1 MIILDKLDVLYD
13 RKSVRKFKDEPV
25 AEDDLK
31 EILNGALNAPS
42 AVNCQNWHFV
52 VIRNKEKIK
61 KIKTIVMDK
70 YEDII
75 EKLETQALID
85 RFNKKIKYY
94 TFFDQAPVLIL
105 VFASEYK
112 SKTPA
117 ILKESG
123 YGQDIELFEK
133 ADPSI
138 QDIGAAMQNL
148 QLNATYHGYGT
159 TWMTGPNFAIREIEN
174 YLAFD
179 LDGYHMVA
187 MSPLGV
193 PTDGQHFTPK
203 KKGIEEK
210 VTFID

>member
-1 MIILDKLDVLYD
+1 MKTLDCIYQ
-13 RKSVRKFKDEPV
+13 RKSIRKFKDEPV
-25 AEDDLK
+25 LEDDLK
-31 EILNGALNAPS
+31 EILRGALNAPS

-52 VIRNKEKIK
+52 AIRNKEKIK
-61 KIKTIVMDK
+61 AIKAIVMNK

-75 EKLETQALID
+75 QKLETQELID

-112 SKTPA
+112 SKTPL

-123 YGQDIELFEK
+123 YAQDIELFEN

-138 QDIGAAMQNL
+138 QGVGAAIQNL
-148 QLNATYHGYGT
+148 QLNATFHGYGT

-174 YLAFD
+174 YLD
-179 LDGYHMVA
+179 LELEGYQMVA

-193 PTDGQHFTPK
+193 PSDGQHFTPK
-203 KKGIEEK
+203 KKGIEDK